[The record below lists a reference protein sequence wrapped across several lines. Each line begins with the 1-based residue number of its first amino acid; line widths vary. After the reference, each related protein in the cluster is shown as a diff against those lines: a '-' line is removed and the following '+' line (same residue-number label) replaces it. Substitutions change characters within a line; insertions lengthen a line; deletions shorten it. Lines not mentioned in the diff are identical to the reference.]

1 MTWLVLFVLVL
12 ILLLAAIRFI
22 QPDQRAVI
30 IRFGQVNRVAGP
42 GIVFILPLIDKL
54 RRVSISPLSLS
65 LPIQSAITKD
75 EIPIQ
80 LQASLDAEIRA
91 PEIALKLTKDWRISI
106 ISKLQTLMK
115 DKLEELDFDQLDI
128 VFEPWV
134 QSIRSELET
143 MARETGIEITGLRI
157 SNLSPR
163 TRPE

>member
-1 MTWLVLFVLVL
+1 MTWLVVFVFALV
-12 ILLLAAIRFI
+12 LLLASIRFI
-22 QPDQRAVI
+22 QPEQRAVI

-42 GIVFILPLIDKL
+42 GMVFLLPWIEQL
-54 RRVSISPLSLS
+54 RRVSITPLSLS

-80 LQASLDAEIRA
+80 LQASLDAEVRA
-91 PEIALKLTKDWRISI
+91 PELALKLTKDWRIAV

-115 DKLEELDFDQLDI
+115 DKLEELDFDQMDS
-128 VFEPWV
+128 VFEQWV
-134 QSIRSELET
+134 QSIRSELQA
-143 MARETGIEITGLRI
+143 MANELGVEITGLQI